1 MNKTEDQV
9 RSIAE
14 KILGFNIVEA
24 GVNQGVGQITTFN
37 QLGFNGVS
45 DKPDGWYLPENQ
57 TLPAIILETKSRTL
71 VRTPIVKPRSLF
83 RFMNVP
89 DVAKSTRSWFL
100 VNMVS

>member
-37 QLGFNGVS
+37 QLGLME
-45 DKPDGWYLPENQ
+45 YL
-57 TLPAIILETKSRTL
+57 TSRMVGICQKIKHCL
-71 VRTPIVKPRSLF
+71 LLF
-83 RFMNVP
+83 
-89 DVAKSTRSWFL
+89 
-100 VNMVS
+100 